1 MKVFTAILSIILIA
15 SAAYAQSGRGSQTNG
30 GKTNARPSVT
40 PTPKPSPSTEVE
52 TGELGEV
59 DGPEILVDTKLV
71 TIPVRVIDRKGR
83 FIGGLKKENFKVF
96 EDNAEQ
102 EVALFSN
109 DAQAFT
115 VALVLDMSY
124 SAKFKA
130 EEIQNAAIEFIDQ
143 LRPDDR
149 VIVISF
155 DAEVHIHCEP
165 TSDRKEI
172 YRAIRQTVVS
182 TGTSLYEA
190 VDTTINARL
199 RKIEGRKAMVLF
211 TDGVDTTSR
220 RKHDRDNLD
229 DVREID
235 TIVYPIRYDTYAD
248 VQRIK
253 NTPQLPMPTQTG
265 TSSRV
270 PGGSTPPI
278 IPSGGSGNPFPFPM
292 PTGTIG
298 TRTRPNTTPTTRQ
311 DPNDP
316 RMGQPD
322 PRSVGMGIPDGT
334 TIEEYRKGEEY
345 LNQLADLSG
354 GRIYVADTLG
364 NLSGAF
370 SKIASELR
378 EFYSLSYYPSADATP
393 GKTRKIKVKVDQ
405 PNVAVKARDSYV
417 VADKEGSR

>member
-1 MKVFTAILSIILIA
+1 MKLFSAILAVLFIFSVNY
-15 SAAYAQSGRGSQTNG
+15 SQSGRGSQTSG
-30 GKTNARPSVT
+30 GKANARPTATPAST
-40 PTPKPSPSTEVE
+40 PTPE
-52 TGELGEV
+52 GEMGEV
-59 DGPEILVDTKLV
+59 DGPEIVVDTKLV

-102 EVALFSN
+102 EVALFSS

-143 LRPDDR
+143 LRPEDKI
-149 VIVISF
+149 IVISF
-155 DAEVHIHCEP
+155 DEEVHIHCEP

-172 YRAIRQTVVS
+172 YRAIRQTKVS

-190 VDTTINARL
+190 VDMTINDRL

-229 DVREID
+229 DAMEID
-235 TIVYPIRYDTYAD
+235 TIIYPIRYDTYAD

-253 NTPQLPMPTQTG
+253 NSPTQMPLPSPTG
-265 TSSRV
+265 TTGGSSR
-270 PGGSTPPI
+270 GSTPPI
-278 IPSGGSGNPFPFPM
+278 IPTSNPNPFPFPI
-292 PTGTIG
+292 PVK
-298 TRTRPNTTPTTRQ
+298 TTR
-311 DPNDP
+311 DDGNTS
-316 RMGQPD
+316 GGGG
-322 PRSVGMGIPDGT
+322 GMGMPGDKGT
-334 TIEEYRKGEEY
+334 TREEYAKGEEY
-345 LNQLADLSG
+345 LNQLANLSG

-378 EFYSLSYYPSADATP
+378 EFYSLSYYPAGEATP
-393 GKTRKIKVKVDQ
+393 GQTRKIKVKIDQ
-405 PNVAVKARDSYV
+405 PNLAVKARDSYV
-417 VADKEGSR
+417 VAAK

>member
-1 MKVFTAILSIILIA
+1 MKQFSAVLIIFLVFTMSYGQAN
-15 SAAYAQSGRGSQTNG
+15 RGSQTGG
-30 GKTNARPSVT
+30 GKANSRPAGT
-40 PTPKPSPSTEVE
+40 PTPKPTPTPQEP
-52 TGELGEV
+52 TGDIGEV
-59 DGPEILVDTKLV
+59 DGPEIVVDTKLV

-96 EDNAEQ
+96 EDSAEQ

-143 LRPDDR
+143 LRPDDKI
-149 VIVISF
+149 IVISF
-155 DAEVHIHCEP
+155 DEDVHIHCEP

-172 YRAIRQTVVS
+172 YRAIRQTKVS

-190 VDTTINARL
+190 VDMTINDRL

-220 RKHDRDNLD
+220 RKHERDNLD
-229 DVREID
+229 DVMEID
-235 TIVYPIRYDTYAD
+235 TIIYPIRYDTYAD

-253 NTPQLPMPTQTG
+253 NSPQEIPFPSPTGQTTG
-265 TSSRV
+265 PPR
-270 PGGSTPPI
+270 GSTPPI
-278 IPSGGSGNPFPFPM
+278 IPSGNPNPFPFPI
-292 PTGTIG
+292 PVKTTTDNGSGTSTSTGG
-298 TRTRPNTTPTTRQ
+298 
-311 DPNDP
+311 
-316 RMGQPD
+316 GG
-322 PRSVGMGIPDGT
+322 GMGIPGDKGT
-334 TIEEYRKGEEY
+334 TREEYAKGEEY

-378 EFYSLSYYPSADATP
+378 EFYSLGYYPSGESAP

-417 VADKEGSR
+417 VAAKEDIR